1 MVDIVKYVVVFMI
14 PGINIHFI
22 INIVAH
28 TFTSTEPELQFKRFI
43 VLLLIGFWCNDFIN
57 VDFWLQS

>member
-22 INIVAH
+22 VNIVA
-28 TFTSTEPELQFKRFI
+28 FMSTEPELQFKTFI
-43 VLLLIGFWCNDFIN
+43 VLLLIGF
-57 VDFWLQS
+57 